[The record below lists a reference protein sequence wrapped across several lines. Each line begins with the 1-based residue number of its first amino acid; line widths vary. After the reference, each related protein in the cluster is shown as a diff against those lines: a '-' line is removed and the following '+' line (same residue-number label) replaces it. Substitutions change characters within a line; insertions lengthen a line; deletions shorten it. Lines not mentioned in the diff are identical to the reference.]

1 MSTVQFRPSAP
12 NFFLQTMKYNPN
24 AISVQPMSA
33 GGPGGQHQNRSLT
46 GVTLV
51 FSIAD
56 SGLPDDV
63 SERLRDAAGSRLNGR
78 DEIVIQAREHRSFEQ
93 NLRAARK
100 RLEKLLEQASRKP
113 VQRIPSRPTEASRER
128 RLEEKRQRAEIK
140 IRRREEE

>member
-1 MSTVQFRPSAP
+1 
-12 NFFLQTMKYNPN
+12 
-24 AISVQPMSA
+24 MSA